1 SEVNSE
7 LEFHLYSQL
16 HYSSNAGEVAELVD
30 AVEEAGSQGPQQPE
44 QALPFPFEEVIV
56 IDSSPE
62 VISVSDDDSSSDD
75 TGVCGLKGQRSE
87 WRQTSTPA
95 QQGTQKSIRALGTP
109 LSVDSSSS
117 ESDSEESESKLCSPD
132 SSDSS
137 DSDDLENWMIL
148 GRGNQDGDQSI
159 SLNLEGKLHSNAEY
173 LNIRGR
179 DPENWLVSNKDKEA
193 QIYNKD
199 KDARATVH
207 QVSNR
212 YYTSKNV
219 QCRNCNVYG
228 HLSKNC
234 PAPKKLVPCFLCGTH
249 GHLATQCPNRHC
261 NNCGLPGH
269 LYDSCT
275 ERAYWHKVCHRCKM
289 TGHFFDVCPEIW
301 RQYHTT
307 VS

>member
-1 SEVNSE
+1 
-7 LEFHLYSQL
+7 QL

-44 QALPFPFEEVIV
+44 VTSEAADGDEDNEEAEERRTLPSDTSNTNLNKKERKKSIKKKTKANLGQQALPFPFEEVIV

-159 SLNLEGKLHSNAEY
+159 SLNLEGKLHSNA
-173 LNIRGR
+173 GR
-179 DPENWLVSNKDKEA
+179 
-193 QIYNKD
+193 
-199 KDARATVH
+199 
-207 QVSNR
+207 
-212 YYTSKNV
+212 
-219 QCRNCNVYG
+219 
-228 HLSKNC
+228 
-234 PAPKKLVPCFLCGTH
+234 F
-249 GHLATQCPNRHC
+249 
-261 NNCGLPGH
+261 
-269 LYDSCT
+269 
-275 ERAYWHKVCHRCKM
+275 
-289 TGHFFDVCPEIW
+289 
-301 RQYHTT
+301 
-307 VS
+307 